1 MTSIWLCAGHQCW
14 RPQARAR
21 VGINCCNLVFWRGL
35 PHSTTSLSKL
45 QPGCPK
51 YMALESLDLRKCAQT
66 RLLMISPALQS
77 QRREYKYQG
86 YFCSYSIKVTI
97 CVTGVCASYLP

>member
-1 MTSIWLCAGHQCW
+1 
-14 RPQARAR
+14 
-21 VGINCCNLVFWRGL
+21 
-35 PHSTTSLSKL
+35 
-45 QPGCPK
+45 
-51 YMALESLDLRKCAQT
+51 MALESLDLRKCAQT
-66 RLLMISPALQS
+66 RLLMIFPALQS